1 MPRRDLLH
9 SLKAILRR
17 AAWPGPVPRKRPGPE
32 GGDAEREPVEPPRPK
47 PLSGG
52 AAAELEFDD

>member
-1 MPRRDLLH
+1 MARRDPFH
-9 SLKAILRR
+9 RLKAILRR
-17 AAWPGPVPRKRPGPE
+17 GGRRGPDPRPS
-32 GGDAEREPVEPPRPK
+32 GGDAEREPVEPPRPS